1 MMVVDAVGVSDLEV
15 VMCNTIHLPFDRCAS
30 VALQIYKEGEKEQ
43 ENKLDKKRTRMGHV
57 AGLDDVVN
65 DNGRLAVGR
74 IL

>member
-1 MMVVDAVGVSDLEV
+1 MVVDDGGDSEFEV
-15 VMCNTIHLPFDRCAS
+15 VMCNTIHLPFDRYAS
-30 VALQIYKEGEKEQ
+30 VALQMIHKEGEKEQ
-43 ENKLDKKRTRMGHV
+43 ENKLDQKRTRMGHV